1 MEESRVKAVQALLI
15 KAWRERW
22 ADFQWSTKI
31 KQYIVSGSA
40 DEANQIA
47 EMLLTQ
53 TFVGPSPSSLIL
65 SYLKHAI
72 MSDVVSL
79 PGVLSAMT
87 KYSDTAVTRPYCMRS
102 LLEIFI
108 FCMNKLGVRSTVEEG
123 LQLSVELLEVVHW
136 LLASITQSLEHLQ
149 VESRDIITIS
159 RNVDYMSD
167 LLRKMCSRD
176 NLKLLLYI
184 GRLED
189 EGECLAK
196 LEAATA
202 AIAGP
207 AGVVGGGPQGVGPGA
222 GPGVGPGVGTG
233 VGPGVGPGMG
243 PVLGSGPGP
252 APLPGAGPGDPT
264 GGTSSST
271 PGTPA
276 AGAEPEKEPIKP
288 ITLWTRI
295 ETAMTDLTTLIN
307 SVSGPQPVG
316 MQQRQQSNLEH
327 LLSRTP
333 QHSTKKDVKADSL
346 KVKLE
351 NNLADIARI
360 PMQTLHTRPISRCE
374 NTLGLKALC
383 CSVNVMTFMEAALN
397 LTSDIQLF
405 VDQLLLMERLQNL
418 PRSAIYRELLHAS
431 FLGLVEDSDPT
442 EEIKWVAFTFLK
454 LPQIIQRLQQSM
466 ADDSGSCEA
475 LVEGLHY
482 LLRFYVLLD
491 LLDTKQRCD
500 AIKQLLGQLS
510 ACGVLNETQVK
521 EITTARSTTSKLTR
535 PTDTQQPVSLVAD
548 VKNQDEMLVLLGH
561 MKAGKSFDYMVAA
574 AAARSK
580 LPKFSAKLIKINEI
594 VKQSSA
600 ENAKASQVRAV
611 IFDLTFLMLCRIAQL
626 YGTEM
631 VVSSSGDSFFETWV
645 HHCMPDDTS
654 TKPLSGMTAADP
666 NKIDMLLNQYHTGME
681 FKTAQVRWSEVCLAI
696 PYAIQH
702 LLHAWEYGA
711 VSEEHVSKLVDN
723 LKGRVC
729 CLPICCVA
737 WLCSHMTSLST
748 NERSKAHRLLQM
760 MMTSVANSATSLQM
774 YDTERNSLMTTIVKK
789 MSTSVLG
796 SDSKIH
802 REPASVVAPGPTLPP
817 EPNTASLETL
827 TGTFRAIVQRGVV
840 DKKSLTTMDALLT
853 SGGALWFCRS
863 IVLELTSLH
872 RKDDLTTAVEIA
884 VALFQVD
891 IEQMTLTLLR
901 RVIPR
906 LLADLSNI
914 DRLSNPRGKALAKLV
929 VWCIAATLTSQ
940 NSFRDSKSKESPSRI
955 VRGRKRGRGDTERE
969 EAISLRE
976 ENRPS
981 KLRKLLST
989 AEEEGASTPLPAGS
1003 VNVSTANSS
1012 FLVMQAQ
1019 QQYVEPLHV
1028 ALVSAFRLFASILA
1042 SGIINPRTE
1051 FILSFVQEVLY
1062 CGETISTNV
1071 LQFMPVTMATHLL
1084 NTLSGVF
1091 MQDLALAIGQL
1102 EGPTPRRMAAKALCQ
1117 TRR

>member
-535 PTDTQQPVSLVAD
+535 PTDTQQPAD

-940 NSFRDSKSKESPSRI
+940 NSFR
-955 VRGRKRGRGDTERE
+955 
-969 EAISLRE
+969 
-976 ENRPS
+976 
-981 KLRKLLST
+981 
-989 AEEEGASTPLPAGS
+989 AGS

>member
-1 MEESRVKAVQALLI
+1 MEENRVRAVQGLLI

-22 ADFQWSTKI
+22 ADFQWSTKL

-40 DEANQIA
+40 EEANQIA

-72 MSDVVSL
+72 MSEVVSL

-123 LQLSVELLEVVHW
+123 LQLSIELLEVVYW
-136 LLASITQSLEHLQ
+136 LLTSITQSLDHLQ
-149 VESRDIITIS
+149 SESRDILTIS

-196 LEAATA
+196 LEAATTA
-202 AIAGP
+202 VAGP
-207 AGVVGGGPQGVGPGA
+207 AGVVGGGSSAVA
-222 GPGVGPGVGTG
+222 AAAAAAA
-233 VGPGVGPGMG
+233 
-243 PVLGSGPGP
+243 GSGSGE
-252 APLPGAGPGDPT
+252 AGGT
-264 GGTSSST
+264 TSSST
-271 PGTPA
+271 PATPTSTA
-276 AGAEPEKEPIKP
+276 AEPEKEAPKP

-295 ETAMTDLTTLIN
+295 ETAMTELTTLIN
-307 SVSGPQPVG
+307 SVSGQPPVS
-316 MQQRQQSNLEH
+316 MQQRQQSTLEH

-333 QHSTKKDVKADSL
+333 QHSTKKDGKADSL

-360 PMQTLHTRPISRCE
+360 PMWTLHTRPISRCE
-374 NTLGLKALC
+374 NTLGLKSLC

-466 ADDSGSCEA
+466 ADDTCSEA

-482 LLRFYVLLD
+482 LLKFYVLLD
-491 LLDTKQRCD
+491 LVDTKQRCD

-510 ACGVLNETQVK
+510 ACGVLNETQIK
-521 EITTARSTTSKLTR
+521 EITTARSTTIKHAR
-535 PTDTQQPVSLVAD
+535 PTDTQQPVSLVVMVTRAEPLINFIKAD

-580 LPKFSAKLIKINEI
+580 LRKFSAKLIKINEI
-594 VKQSSA
+594 AKQSSA

-645 HHCMPDDTS
+645 HHCMPDDTG

-737 WLCSHMTSLST
+737 WLCSHMTSLSS

-760 MMTSVANSATSLQM
+760 MMTSSTNSATSLQM

-796 SDSKIH
+796 SDSKIQ
-802 REPASVVAPGPTLPP
+802 REPASVVSSGPALPP
-817 EPNTASLETL
+817 EPNTPSLETL
-827 TGTFRAIVQRGVV
+827 SATFKAIVQRGVV

-940 NSFRDSKSKESPSRI
+940 NSFRDSKSKESPSRVI
-955 VRGRKRGRGDTERE
+955 RGRKRGRGDTERE
-969 EAISLRE
+969 ESMSFKE

-989 AEEEGASTPLPAGS
+989 PEEDGTSTPIPAGS
-1003 VNVSTANSS
+1003 VNVSTANSN
-1012 FLVMQAQ
+1012 FLVMQSQ

-1102 EGPTPRRMAAKALCQ
+1102 EGPTPRKMAAKALCQ